1 MGSNRREKSNCK
13 QLFISLS
20 FHYHSIQ
27 AETMNFPLQNG
38 GVQFQTTQEFV
49 GKFKVITND
58 TLTSK
63 SHFLLLAIEFI
74 RERYC
79 CHLTIK

>member
-1 MGSNRREKSNCK
+1 
-13 QLFISLS
+13 
-20 FHYHSIQ
+20 
-27 AETMNFPLQNG
+27 MNFPLQNG